1 MKSGSLVPRL
11 PLVAVLVALVMLASG
26 CVSPSQTPAQK
37 RQGIIEMKNEVLEDL
52 YRIKPDVRAQMAKAS
67 GYGVFSNAK
76 IHWLLASVGGGYGM
90 VVDNS
95 TGRATYMKMGELGVG
110 PGIGLKD
117 FRVVMV
123 FHNPRSLDHFIQ
135 KGWVFGGNAD
145 AAAKAGGQGAAVG
158 IEEIAGNVTV
168 YQLTESGLA
177 LQATIKGA
185 KFWVDT
191 SLN

>member
-95 TGRATYMKMGELGVG
+95 TGRATYMKMGELASTTSSRKAGYSAAMPMPLPRPAV
-110 PGIGLKD
+110 
-117 FRVVMV
+117 RVPRWVLRKLPAMSPSTSSPRAAWPCR
-123 FHNPRSLDHFIQ
+123 PRSRAPSSGSIRAL
-135 KGWVFGGNAD
+135 
-145 AAAKAGGQGAAVG
+145 
-158 IEEIAGNVTV
+158 IEITPV
-168 YQLTESGLA
+168 L
-177 LQATIKGA
+177 
-185 KFWVDT
+185 
-191 SLN
+191 